1 MILCRLMGLDDDLT
15 GTNAA
20 DEEGRARADDPPD
33 CVRSTTA
40 PLEEPLAKVVA
51 LDVDDDATDLL
62 PTSIKTALTSSN
74 RDAGMCVHFLRCGN
88 RVAFR
93 L

>member
-1 MILCRLMGLDDDLT
+1 MILCRLMGLDDDLK
-15 GTNAA
+15 GANAA
-20 DEEGRARADDPPD
+20 DEEGRAGADDPPG

-40 PLEEPLAKVVA
+40 PMEEPLARVVA
-51 LDVDDDATDLL
+51 LDVDDDATGLL
-62 PTSIKTALTSSN
+62 LTSINTALTSSN

-88 RVAFR
+88 RAAFR